1 MAVLLTGVTGFLGSY
16 LAAELLK
23 GQDGPLCLLVRARRP
38 KEAEGRLWRSLQ
50 LHFDYDSFQR
60 LYRTRMKVYL
70 GDITQRDLGLSAEAR
85 EDLRSRVDSVIHCAA
100 SLNRRSYEICLNVNV
115 KGTLEVV
122 KFAQELVR
130 RGTFR
135 RFSNVST
142 VAVSGH
148 RRGET
153 VKEEGAIRW
162 NAPDLDAYGAT
173 KKMAEHLVRELLPQG
188 AVLTFRPSAIIGDSR
203 FAATTQ
209 FDMVRAFA
217 WLAKAP
223 ALPLN
228 PDWRIDIVPADFT
241 ARAIAE
247 LHRRERP
254 KHDIY
259 HLSAGTDSL
268 SYREVVAVL
277 GGGRR
282 PFLPGLQRPFTRL
295 CDWLSDRHP
304 NWRISRMATLLKFFM
319 PHLVENTVYDNAR
332 LKEELGEGPP
342 SFGAY
347 AKALMAYAEE
357 HHFKYPYRPF
367 PEPPV
372 LEAAS

>member
-1 MAVLLTGVTGFLGSY
+1 MAVFLTGATGFLGSY
-16 LAAELLK
+16 LAAELLNSRE
-23 GQDGPLCLLVRARRP
+23 GPLCLLVRARHP
-38 KEAEGRLWRSLQ
+38 KEAEARLWRSLQ
-50 LHFDYDSFQR
+50 LHFDYETFQR
-60 LYRTRMKVYL
+60 LFRTRMKVYL
-70 GDITQRDLGLSAEAR
+70 GDITQKGLGLSPEVR
-85 EDLRSRVDSVIHCAA
+85 EELLSGADSVIHCAA

-122 KFAQELVR
+122 KLAQDMAR
-130 RGTFR
+130 RGSLR

-142 VAVSGH
+142 VAVAGH
-148 RRGET
+148 RRDEA
-153 VKEEGAIRW
+153 VREDKAIRW
-162 NAPDLDAYGAT
+162 HAPDLDAYGAT
-173 KKMAEHLVRELLPQG
+173 KKMAEHLARELLPEG

-228 PDWRIDIVPADFT
+228 PSWKIDIVPADFV

-254 KHDIY
+254 KHDVY

-268 SYREVVAVL
+268 DYREIVAVL

-282 PFLPGLQRPFTRL
+282 PFLPGLQRPFTKL

-304 NWRISRMATLLKFFM
+304 NWRLSRMATLLKFFM

-332 LKEELGEGPP
+332 LREELGEGPP
-342 SFGAY
+342 GFGVY

-357 HHFKYPYRPF
+357 HRFKFPYRPL